1 MRSMAMMVGGA
12 LLLAGGC
19 SDGSSADGDAD
30 GMISMDAAAAATAN
44 IPKPQAGLYRATI
57 TMKGMDVPGMDAN
70 MAGHGG
76 GMTSTN
82 EYCLTKDDVAEGYE
96 EMMKRG
102 QDGSCSYERFSVAGG
117 KLDAVMVC
125 QTEEGPARMEMKG
138 KASATS
144 SEFDATM
151 KMNLAGMGNGTIN
164 FSAKHE
170 RVGDCS

>member
-1 MRSMAMMVGGA
+1 MRSMAMMVSGA

-19 SDGSSADGDAD
+19 SDGNSADVAAD
-30 GMISMDAAAAATAN
+30 GSISLDAAAAATAN
-44 IPKPQAGLYRATI
+44 IAKPEAGLYRASI
-57 TMKGMDVPGMDAN
+57 TMTGIDVPGMDAS

-76 GMTSTN
+76 GMTTTN

-102 QDGSCSYERFSVAGG
+102 QDGSCSYERFNVAGG

-125 QTEEGPARMEMKG
+125 QTEQGAARMEMKG

-151 KMNLAGMGNGTIN
+151 KMDFDGMGTGTMK
-164 FSAKHE
+164 FSGKHE
-170 RVGDCS
+170 RIGDCS